1 MTSPKMLTRQNNS
14 TTKALRNTQKKGKA
28 FRIRTNAIIKK
39 TARERDIAKGALA
52 HLLPDYFEA
61 EDECIALKKRIR
73 KLKNAKK
80 LEMVKAQAKLEM
92 MKAQAYILPAV
103 IGVLQAA
110 VALYTY
116 VS

>member
-1 MTSPKMLTRQNNS
+1 MLTRQNKP

-39 TARERDIAKGALA
+39 TARERDMAKAMIAL
-52 HLLPDYFEA
+52 LLPDCIEA

-80 LEMVKAQAKLEM
+80 LEKHAMMRERVVKTR
-92 MKAQAYILPAV
+92 AYMLTALV
-103 IGVLQAA
+103 GVLQAA
-110 VALYTY
+110 VVLYTY
-116 VS
+116 TFFKPF

>member
-1 MTSPKMLTRQNNS
+1 MLTRQNNS

-39 TARERDIAKGALA
+39 TARERDIAKGTIA

-61 EDECIALKKRIR
+61 EDECLALKKRIR

-80 LEMVKAQAKLEM
+80 LEKHAMMRERVAKAH
-92 MKAQAYILPAV
+92 AYILPAV
-103 IGVLQAA
+103 IGILQAA
-110 VALYTY
+110 VVVFAYTI
-116 VS
+116 SLKPF

>member
-1 MTSPKMLTRQNNS
+1 MLTRQNNS
-14 TTKALRNTQKKGKA
+14 TTKALRNAQKKGKA

-39 TARERDIAKGALA
+39 TARERDMAKGALA
-52 HLLPDYFEA
+52 HLLIDCIEA

-80 LEMVKAQAKLEM
+80 LDMV
-92 MKAQAYILPAV
+92 KAQAYILPAV

-110 VALYTY
+110 FVVYTY
-116 VS
+116 TLFKLF

>member
-1 MTSPKMLTRQNNS
+1 MLTRQNNS

-52 HLLPDYFEA
+52 HLLIDCIEA
-61 EDECIALKKRIR
+61 EDECRALKKRIR

-80 LEMVKAQAKLEM
+80 LEKHAMMRERVVKARAC
-92 MKAQAYILPAV
+92 ILTALV
-103 IGVLQAA
+103 GVLQAA
-110 VALYTY
+110 VVVYTY
-116 VS
+116 FS

>member
-1 MTSPKMLTRQNNS
+1 MLTRQNKP

-39 TARERDIAKGALA
+39 TARERDIAKVTIT
-52 HLLPDYFEA
+52 LLLVDYFEA
-61 EDECIALKKRIR
+61 ENECRALKKRIR

-110 VALYTY
+110 VVLFIY

>member
-1 MTSPKMLTRQNNS
+1 MLTRQNKP

-39 TARERDIAKGALA
+39 TARERDIAKTTLA
-52 HLLPDYFEA
+52 HFLPDYFEA

-80 LEMVKAQAKLEM
+80 LEKHAMMRERVVKTRVC
-92 MKAQAYILPAV
+92 ILTALV
-103 IGVLQAA
+103 GVLQAA
-110 VALYTY
+110 VVVYT
-116 VS
+116 STFFKPFF

>member
-1 MTSPKMLTRQNNS
+1 MLTRQNNS
-14 TTKALRNTQKKGKA
+14 TAKALRNTQKKGKA

-39 TARERDIAKGALA
+39 TARERDMAKSALA

-80 LEMVKAQAKLEM
+80 LEKHAM
-92 MKAQAYILPAV
+92 MRERVLKAQAYILPVV
-103 IGVLQAA
+103 IGILQAA
-110 VALYTY
+110 VVLFTCTFFEPF
-116 VS
+116 

>member
-1 MTSPKMLTRQNNS
+1 MLTRQNNS

-80 LEMVKAQAKLEM
+80 LEMVKACGEAEFRMVEGADEYVQLEALLAQFTLVLAK
-92 MKAQAYILPAV
+92 
-103 IGVLQAA
+103 
-110 VALYTY
+110 
-116 VS
+116 

>member
-1 MTSPKMLTRQNNS
+1 MLTRQNNS

-61 EDECIALKKRIR
+61 EDECRALKKRIR

-92 MKAQAYILPAV
+92 VKAQAYILPAV
-103 IGVLQAA
+103 IGILQAA
-110 VALYTY
+110 VVVCTY

>member
-1 MTSPKMLTRQNNS
+1 MLTRQNNS

-39 TARERDIAKGALA
+39 TARERDIAKTTIA
-52 HLLPDYFEA
+52 HLLPDYYEA

-110 VALYTY
+110 VVLFTY

>member
-1 MTSPKMLTRQNNS
+1 MLTRQNNS

-39 TARERDIAKGALA
+39 TVRERDIAKGTIA
-52 HLLPDYFEA
+52 HVLVDYFEA
-61 EDECIALKKRIR
+61 EDECRALKKRIR

-80 LEMVKAQAKLEM
+80 LEMVKAQA
-92 MKAQAYILPAV
+92 YILPAV

-110 VALYTY
+110 VVVYTY
-116 VS
+116 FSKPF